1 MADTLCLSATFLF
14 GLIRDFFWEGF
25 CGGFA
30 VVFEGGGG
38 KYGVFWMVNRGD
50 FVVD

>member
-1 MADTLCLSATFLF
+1 MDFL
-14 GLIRDFFWEGF
+14 
-25 CGGFA
+25 GFA

-38 KYGVFWMVNRGD
+38 NNAVFWMVNRGD